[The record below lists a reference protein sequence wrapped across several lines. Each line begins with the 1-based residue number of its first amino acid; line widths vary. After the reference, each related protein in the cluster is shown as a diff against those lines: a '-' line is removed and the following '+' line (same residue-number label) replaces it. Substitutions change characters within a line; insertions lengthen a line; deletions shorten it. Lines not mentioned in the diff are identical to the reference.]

1 MEKSNNIKNANK
13 IYIIGIAGISMSAL
27 ALYLKGEGKE
37 VCGSDLAKNEIHN
50 TLKENNIKVFGTH
63 SADNITSDIDLVIYS
78 LAIKEDNPELIKAK
92 KLNLPCIKRGEA
104 LAQIA
109 EDYEHIIAVAG
120 THGKTTTTAMIYH
133 IFKECG
139 KIPTV
144 HIGGQIGDNK
154 QNIIVGGRE
163 FFITEA
169 CEYGDSFL
177 HLRPEV
183 SIINNIEKEH
193 LDYFGSLKN
202 VYTSYNKF
210 MLYSK
215 KCFVGSGCKNKII
228 TLKQNYFGKGSDSY
242 ATNIKYSAEGCE
254 FDAFINKEFYGKVA
268 LKVLGKHNIHNC
280 LGAIKVADYYGLNR
294 EKVIGALRTFVG
306 VKRRFEY
313 MGKWKNCA
321 VIFDY
326 AHHPTEIKSSLK
338 TAQKA
343 CKNDVYIFFQPHTY
357 SRTKTLIREFGRC
370 FCAAKAVFIC
380 DTYKARE
387 KYDKAGDAKALAE
400 AIKAS
405 GNKNV
410 LQGNVDDIVKY
421 LDNFEVEGTLLFVGA
436 GDMQDNLLKKITFT
450 N

>member
-1 MEKSNNIKNANK
+1 
-13 IYIIGIAGISMSAL
+13 MSAL
-27 ALYLKGEGKE
+27 ALYLKGEGKI
-37 VCGSDLAKNEIHN
+37 VCGSDPAQNDICN
-50 TLKENNIKVFGTH
+50 NLKENGIKVFGTH
-63 SADNITSDIDLVIYS
+63 SANNITSDIDLVIYS
-78 LAIKEDNPELIKAK
+78 LAIKEDNPELARAK
-92 KLNLPCIKRGEA
+92 SLNVPCIKRGVA

-109 EDYEHIIAVAG
+109 EDYEHTIAVAG

-139 KIPTV
+139 KTPTV

-154 QNIIVGGRE
+154 QNIIVGDKE

-169 CEYGDSFL
+169 CEYGDSYL

-202 VYTSYNKF
+202 VYASYNKF

-215 KCFVGSGCKNKII
+215 KCFVGSKCKNKII
-228 TLKQNYFGKGSDSY
+228 TLAQDYFGKGSDSY
-242 ATNIKYSAEGCE
+242 AANIKCNAIGCE
-254 FDAFINKEFYGKVA
+254 FDAFINKEFYGRVA
-268 LKVLGKHNIHNC
+268 LKVLGEHSIHNC

-294 EKVIGALRTFVG
+294 TKVIEALKTFANA
-306 VKRRFEY
+306 KRRFEY
-313 MGKWKNCA
+313 MGRWKNCA

-326 AHHPTEIKSSLK
+326 AHHPTEIKSSL
-338 TAQKA
+338 TAAKKA
-343 CKNDVYIFFQPHTY
+343 YKNDIYVFFQPHTY
-357 SRTKTLIREFGRC
+357 SRTKTLIREFSRC
-370 FCAAKAVFIC
+370 FCAAKAVFVC

-387 KYDKAGDAKALAE
+387 KYDKAGDAKALTS
-400 AIKAS
+400 AIRA
-405 GNKNV
+405 GGINNV
-410 LQGNVDDIVKY
+410 LQGSIEDIVKY
-421 LDNFEVEGTLLFVGA
+421 LNNFGAEGTLLFIGA